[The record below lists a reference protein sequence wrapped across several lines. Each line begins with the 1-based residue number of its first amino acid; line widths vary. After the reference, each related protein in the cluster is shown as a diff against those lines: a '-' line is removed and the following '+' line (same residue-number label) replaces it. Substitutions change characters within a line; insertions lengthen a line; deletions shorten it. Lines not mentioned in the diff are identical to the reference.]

1 MQLEAIMTKF
11 LTSTAIATILAMPAM
26 AEQTDISQTVN
37 ALQEALNSIDIS
49 DDASGV
55 SQAGINAANIISI
68 DFGSLDDVAQLSED
82 GMRQVSVN
90 DFETRGNF
98 FNNAVLSDVS
108 QSGTNVL
115 NSIDLTSDTGPSYDI
130 NRLSQKIDDASQ
142 KAVND
147 IDIRNGTSIDIDQD
161 ATNVMNM
168 AAMDDLRDDSWGADL
183 LQTVDDS
190 SQTATNKFDIDLGVE
205 NIAQDAVNVMNLAEV
220 EDDLKGDSFQIV
232 EYSPQS
238 ATNSAFDTE
247 IGASIENLMQ
257 SAVNI
262 ANSLDVGGNSTHG
275 GSDYRASITQVYKG
289 YGSGQLASNLVKFS
303 TGGVNGPA
311 PTSSNDYID
320 QSALN
325 AINLA
330 TVTDVGWTISQS
342 AKHVDQQAMNNAQGV
357 GVGWGADIT
366 NFDQSATN
374 VGNILSAGALPDLSG
389 MTEVSQNFSGFQMAQ
404 NGMIGADDLSA
415 VTQAATNVIN
425 SVSGL

>member
-1 MQLEAIMTKF
+1 MTKF
-11 LTSTAIATILAMPAM
+11 LTTTAIATILAMPAM
-26 AEQTDISQTVN
+26 AEQTDISQTVK
-37 ALQEALNSIDIS
+37 ALQLALNTIDIS
-49 DDASGV
+49 DDATNV

-68 DFGSLDDVAQLSED
+68 DFGSLDDVEQLSED
-82 GMRQVSVN
+82 WMKQISKN
-90 DFETRGNF
+90 DFETEGTSG
-98 FNNAVLSDVS
+98 NNALLDNVS

-115 NSIDLTSDTGPSYDI
+115 NSIDLTSDTGTSYDL
-130 NRLSQKIDDASQ
+130 NQLSQKIDDASQ

-147 IDIRNGTSIDIDQD
+147 IDIRNGTSLDIDQD

-168 AAMDDLRDDSWGADL
+168 AAMDDMLEDAWGADL

-190 SQTATNKFDIDLGVE
+190 SQKASNKFDVDLGVE

-220 EDDLKGDSFQIV
+220 EDDLKGDSFQMV
-232 EYSPQS
+232 EDSTQS

-262 ANSLDVGGNSTHG
+262 ANSLDVGGSSPNVG
-275 GSDYRASITQVYKG
+275 GSASGASIKQIYKG
-289 YGSGQLASNLVKFS
+289 YGSDQLASNFVKFS
-303 TGGVNGPA
+303 TEGVTGPA
-311 PTSSNDYID
+311 NDLNNDYID

-330 TVTDVGWTISQS
+330 TVSNVGWTISQS
-342 AKHVDQQAMNNAQGV
+342 ARHVDQVAMNNAQGI
-357 GVGWGADIT
+357 GSSINADVT

-374 VGNILSAGALPDLSG
+374 VGNILSAGSLPDISG
-389 MTEVSQNFSGFQMAQ
+389 MTEVSQNFTGFQMAQ
-404 NGMIGADDLSA
+404 NGLIGADDLSS